1 MNDKTRELKSQIAS
15 LIVECIEKNQ
25 KLPSEQEMMETFS
38 VSRFS
43 LREVLSV
50 FEANGIITAQRGSG
64 RYAQYPD
71 LGTQIKNVWGIFID
85 SKPTLFLD
93 FMEIRRYLEI
103 SAIPK
108 VVLTIRPEELLLLQK
123 CINEM
128 KQCNFVS
135 DEFCQADRN
144 FHELLYKSQGNTI
157 LKQLISMYWDVCS
170 ESIIWPTIDPKET
183 IQMHEDILSALASSD
198 IDRTV
203 AALQAHFEDTK
214 TQMTLAL
221 LNK

>member
-1 MNDKTRELKSQIAS
+1 MTDKNKVLKNQIAN
-15 LIVECIEKNQ
+15 LIVECIEENK

-43 LREVLSV
+43 LREVLSL
-50 FEANGIITAQRGSG
+50 FEANGIITSQRGSG
-64 RYAQYPD
+64 RIAQYPD
-71 LGTQIKNVWGIFID
+71 LGTQIKNIWGVFID

-93 FMEIRRYLEI
+93 FMEIRQFLEI
-103 SAIPK
+103 SAIPR

-123 CINEM
+123 CVNDM
-128 KQCNFVS
+128 KQCSIVS
-135 DEFCQADRN
+135 EEFCELDRT
-144 FHELLYKSQGNTI
+144 FHTLLYNSQGNTI
-157 LKQLISMYWDVCS
+157 LKQLISMYWDICS
-170 ESIIWPTIDPKET
+170 ESIIWPTIDPNET
-183 IQMHEDILSALASSD
+183 IKMHENILSGLASSD

-221 LNK
+221 LSK